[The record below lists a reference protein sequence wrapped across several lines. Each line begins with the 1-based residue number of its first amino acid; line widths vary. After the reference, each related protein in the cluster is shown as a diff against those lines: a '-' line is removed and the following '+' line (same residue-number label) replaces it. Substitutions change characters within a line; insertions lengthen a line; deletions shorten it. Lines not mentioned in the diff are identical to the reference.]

1 MRRPDGR
8 FYLPQFRND
17 GCIFSRIS
25 VEMGE
30 FLKKNRK
37 KLGSFRKKMAVFDIF
52 YAKNLFERL
61 KCQFSD
67 EFFRN
72 DGLVLCISFP

>member
-1 MRRPDGR
+1 
-8 FYLPQFRND
+8 
-17 GCIFSRIS
+17 
-25 VEMGE
+25 MGE
-30 FLKKNRK
+30 FLKKIGKNYAV
-37 KLGSFRKKMAVFDIF
+37 FEKKMAVFDIF

>member
-1 MRRPDGR
+1 
-8 FYLPQFRND
+8 
-17 GCIFSRIS
+17 
-25 VEMGE
+25 MGE
-30 FLKKNRK
+30 FLKKIGKNWAV
-37 KLGSFRKKMAVFDIF
+37 FEKMAVFDIF

-72 DGLVLCISFP
+72 DGLVLCIFFP